1 MVLRLWKSP
10 FFPDVKKW
18 MESMLEIVL
27 YEHMLARVNDEGE
40 NFKRSWHLSISLSVR
55 QLKKVRLC
63 CASRTLHT

>member
-1 MVLRLWKSP
+1 
-10 FFPDVKKW
+10 